1 MFKRAVL
8 LFALA
13 LVLGLAPAAHA
24 GPVKLTYSTFF
35 PPTHDQA
42 KMAEAWAKEVEKRT
56 NGQVKVEFY
65 PGGTLTKADQ
75 IYGGVVEGISDLGM
89 SALAYTRGRF
99 PVMAA
104 IDLPLGYQSGAAA
117 TRAANAVFAKFHP
130 KEFDDTQVMYFHAHG
145 PGLIFTKSK
154 PVNSMA
160 DLKGLKIRATGNSA
174 KVVEALG
181 AVPVGQPMGET
192 YQSIQKGVV
201 DGSVHPVESNKGWRL
216 AEVVNTCA
224 EVPEIAYTTAFFVV
238 MNKAKWAALPPD
250 AQKAILEINTEWAA
264 KHGEQWDKSDAEG
277 REFFLTKGGA
287 FVRPQAAEIE
297 KWKAAVAPI
306 NEAYVK
312 EMNEKQV
319 DGKAVVE
326 TITATLKASK

>member
-1 MFKRAVL
+1 MFKPVRL
-8 LFALA
+8 LLA
-13 LVLGLAPAAHA
+13 LVLILGLAPAVHA
-24 GPVKLTYSTFF
+24 GPIKLTYSTFF

-42 KMAEAWAKEVEKRT
+42 KLAEAWAKEVEKRT
-56 NGQVKVEFY
+56 GGQVVVEFY

-104 IDLPLGYQSGAAA
+104 VDLPLGYSNGVIA
-117 TRAANAVFAKFHP
+117 TKAANGVFAKFKP
-130 KEFDDTQVMYFHAHG
+130 KEFDDAQVMYFHAHG
-145 PGLIFTKSK
+145 PGFIFTKDK
-154 PVNSMA
+154 PVKTMA
-160 DLKGLKIRATGNSA
+160 DLKGLKLRATGNSA

-181 AVPVGQPMGET
+181 AAPVGQPMGET
-192 YQSIQKGVV
+192 YQSLQKGVV
-201 DGSVHPVESNKGWRL
+201 DGSVHPMESNKGWRL
-216 AEVVNTCA
+216 AEVVNVCA
-224 EVPEIAYTTAFFVV
+224 EAPEIAYTTAFFVA
-238 MNKAKWAALPPD
+238 MNKAKWASLPPD
-250 AQKAILEINTEWAA
+250 VQKAILAVNAEWAP

-277 REFFLTKGGA
+277 REFFLSKGGTL
-287 FVRPQAAEIE
+287 VRPEAAEIA

-306 NEAYVK
+306 NDAYIK

-326 TITATLKASK
+326 YITTTLKTAK